1 VRRKAIGV
9 APIRFRASDH
19 TPNVILN
26 LSFSPAEFLRARRD
40 LPTISRDFARRAGM
54 DFRVGSSVSRFREA
68 AAVSDQDSATVA
80 WRRLGPARIQ
90 KTPRTSQLIPG
101 TTENN
106 NKDNS
111 NSKNPS

>member
-1 VRRKAIGV
+1 MRFN
-9 APIRFRASDH
+9 APDH

-26 LSFSPAEFLRARRD
+26 FSFSPAEFLRSRRRD
-40 LPTISRDFARRAGM
+40 LPTVSRDFARRAGM
-54 DFRVGSSVSRFREA
+54 DFRVGSPERRFREA
-68 AAVSDQDSATVA
+68 ATLSDQDVATIA

-90 KTPRTSQLIPG
+90 NTPRTGQLEPR

-106 NKDNS
+106 NKDNC